1 MTQRVRFR
9 RKADIAIPTQG
20 HKRGDMGIAREW
32 NLTWRLRLAV
42 VCCALGYLLFARPW
56 SEPNPSI
63 AVDAYMCSAAIL
75 TMVANLNAM
84 DGICAVDDGE
94 EIGVKNT
101 NAFNEQW
108 NIYFSRGLVRRTYV
122 TTCSPAA
129 F

>member
-1 MTQRVRFR
+1 MRQRVRFR

-56 SEPNPSI
+56 SEPSPSI

-75 TMVANLNAM
+75 TLALIPRHTRLWVTFCLALAVA
-84 DGICAVDDGE
+84 
-94 EIGVKNT
+94 
-101 NAFNEQW
+101 
-108 NIYFSRGLVRRTYV
+108 GLAKVALDFLRT
-122 TTCSPAA
+122 
-129 F
+129 